1 MKKNTKYIVQGAL
14 VAAIYI
20 VLTLV
25 FGFMGFGPIQFRL
38 SEVLTI
44 LPAFTPAAI
53 PGLFIGCLLS
63 NLLGG
68 AHYLDV
74 VFGSLATLVAAYFSY
89 CLREQK
95 HLVPLPPVLINMI
108 VVPIILKATMN
119 APFWMTVVTVG
130 LGQVTACYGLGYPFI
145 LVLEKNWDKIDKN
158 KL

>member
-53 PGLFIGCLLS
+53 PGLFI
-63 NLLGG
+63 
-68 AHYLDV
+68 DV
-74 VFGSLATLVAAYFSY
+74 YF
-89 CLREQK
+89 
-95 HLVPLPPVLINMI
+95 LI
-108 VVPIILKATMN
+108 
-119 APFWMTVVTVG
+119 
-130 LGQVTACYGLGYPFI
+130 Y
-145 LVLEKNWDKIDKN
+145 
-158 KL
+158 